1 MRTVDTGRLR
11 LLILQEFAD
20 IVADVTL
27 PQPNAMRILLTA
39 TEQCYMISP
48 TGSRA

>member
-20 IVADVTL
+20 IVADVTF
-27 PQPNAMRILLTA
+27 PSQTR
-39 TEQCYMISP
+39 CVFC
-48 TGSRA
+48 SRLQSSVI